1 MNNDMYIELLE
12 KEVERLKRELLLLK
26 EGMVEVETKAPHLTL
41 IKPLFAP
48 DVIPSLVVAE
58 PKTETPSTILEVAK
72 DFLDVSTAK
81 DIPVERFDAMFEQG
95 KIIIETDNHGFTPSW
110 GVWFDSDAV
119 LHVPK
124 GATPCFELV
133 RGCSGYALAESFMFE
148 GLVYNMDKRAPKM
161 FSTVGEMREYA
172 ETLFAVFLAY
182 VWVSPLD
189 KVTPRYF
196 ILGCQKEDG
205 FIPTHGL

>member
-12 KEVERLKRELLLLK
+12 KEVERLKRELSSLR
-26 EGMVEVETKAPHLTL
+26 EGNDNLPLPDGVVEIPTKSSYLTL
-41 IKPLFAP
+41 VKPIP
-48 DVIPSLVVAE
+48 VDDVEEKPE
-58 PKTETPSTILEVAK
+58 TILEKVK

-95 KIIIETDNHGFTPSW
+95 KTIIEADNYGFTPSW
-110 GVWFDSDAV
+110 DVWCDSDAG

-161 FSTVGEMREYA
+161 FSTVDEMREYA
-172 ETLFAVFLAY
+172 KTLFAVFLAY